1 MAKKSKNNLIKSI
14 IIILLGILTILPL
27 FLNFFGLK
35 VSNNGITNKWSIP
48 LFLDY
53 TSKTSSSLGATTIN
67 GSVSDLFKSTI
78 ITDSLLHYKTL
89 FTITIVITIIGA
101 IVGVAMAVIAVL
113 ELFKIKIPSI
123 ENIKKYLAYTLIAI
137 AILIL
142 IFGLLFVIFNLSDL
156 KNLFGKDAKFSFFG
170 VEGYLISI
178 LASAGCGFATLKL

>member
-1 MAKKSKNNLIKSI
+1 M
-14 IIILLGILTILPL
+14 
-27 FLNFFGLK
+27 
-35 VSNNGITNKWSIP
+35 
-48 LFLDY
+48 
-53 TSKTSSSLGATTIN
+53 
-67 GSVSDLFKSTI
+67 FKSTI